1 MSKLHS
7 GTFKTKAGALFCKS
21 HCATCSPVYVILCYV
36 AGSYKGPIVV
46 TEIAGDTSERAAPP
60 EAKATLDEEAWEIIE
75 G

>member
-1 MSKLHS
+1 M
-7 GTFKTKAGALFCKS
+7 
-21 HCATCSPVYVILCYV
+21 